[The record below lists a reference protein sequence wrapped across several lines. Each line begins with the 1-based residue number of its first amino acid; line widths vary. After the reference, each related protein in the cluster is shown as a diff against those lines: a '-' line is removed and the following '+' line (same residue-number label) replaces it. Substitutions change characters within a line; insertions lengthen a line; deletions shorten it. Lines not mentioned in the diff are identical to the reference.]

1 MRSLFRAHF
10 YRLSRSV
17 LLLGALL
24 VILACDLF
32 LSTRVT
38 VTTSNMRELPML
50 CTSGAF
56 MSYADSTSMSVS
68 MAKGFFRK
76 RGQLEESGAED
87 LIGVFQDVHP
97 FQFRWVL
104 ATRRGMLAIPLIF
117 AMAFLAMDFERR
129 SYLNALY
136 TGRSRASVYCSKLIF
151 LFLCAFGVSLLGIC
165 ALTGIYAG
173 TVYSRLPAAYVWS
186 RLLLHALSDAA
197 LMAPPLLLVCALRKT
212 LISGVIILAYG
223 FLLRFT
229 DLFPLSKM
237 DMSVWAQGGN
247 VLPTLLWSVGI
258 LLVCSAAGW
267 LFFRKAKLN

>member
-1 MRSLFRAHF
+1 MRNLMRAHW
-10 YRLSRSV
+10 YRLLRSV
-17 LLLGALL
+17 LLLAALL

-76 RGQLEESGAED
+76 RGQLEESSAED
-87 LIGVFQDVHP
+87 LIGVFQDIHP

-173 TVYSRLPAAYVWS
+173 TVYSRLPAAYVWT
-186 RLLLHALSDAA
+186 RLALHALSDAA

-212 LISGVIILAYG
+212 VVSGAIILAYD

-229 DLFPLSKM
+229 SIFPMSKM
-237 DMSVWAQGGN
+237 DMSIWEQGGN
-247 VLPTLLWSVGI
+247 ILPTLLWSVGI

-267 LFFRKAKLN
+267 FFFRKAKLN